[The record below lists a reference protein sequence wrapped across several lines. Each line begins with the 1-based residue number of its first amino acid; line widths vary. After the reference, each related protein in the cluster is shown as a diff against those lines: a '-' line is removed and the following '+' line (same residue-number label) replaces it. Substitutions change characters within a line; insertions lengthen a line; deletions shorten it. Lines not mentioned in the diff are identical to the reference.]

1 MYLIRKN
8 NNCYLYWPM
17 VVQLQQSKHIQ
28 MYAYMHMHIY
38 NSLSYDAF
46 GFIRTENKS
55 VKDRIIVLFSQKHL
69 LALTCFDNNI
79 YFSQVRNILKCI
91 HSKSSVHH
99 MDTNSNFLID

>member
-55 VKDRIIVLFSQKHL
+55 VKDMIIMSFSLQHL
-69 LALTCFDNNI
+69 LALTYFDNNI
-79 YFSQVRNILKCI
+79 WFCQVRNTI
-91 HSKSSVHH
+91 VYP
-99 MDTNSNFLID
+99 